1 VETIDAFYK
10 ESEADDWVMIG
21 RNLENM
27 GFFGWYVHNTPTT
40 EARVRIVASDG
51 AGNAGEDSSDA
62 VFAISLQ
69 SGGLVA
75 TTLRDFFLP
84 GSQPFESGD
93 FQSRAQCAACHGF
106 YDSEVE
112 PDFNFRGSMMGNA
125 VRDPLFAASLVIAE
139 QDARS
144 SGDYC
149 LRCHAPIGWLLGNCN
164 PTDGLLLTPLDKEG
178 VSCDF
183 CHRMVDPIFE
193 PGESPPE
200 DEAILDSLK
209 HVPTSYGNAMY
220 VVDPEIRR
228 RGPYDDVETPH
239 PFLQSSFY
247 RTSEYCGT
255 CHNVMNPVFV
265 KVGDNDYAPGP
276 LDEEA
281 EGFDFDAI
289 MPLEQTYS
297 EWLYSDFPEGVY
309 APDFA
314 GNKPDGIVAVCQ
326 DCHMK
331 DVEGKGCI
339 FGSAPVRRDLGLH
352 DFMGGNSWIPSIMTQ
367 VYSGADSAAL
377 DSASNRALSMLEKSA
392 LLDLFVEPE
401 ADSFRAEVT
410 VTNRAG
416 HKLPTGFPEG
426 RRMWIHLVATDQS
439 GGILYESGSYD
450 SESGVLFEDEDITI
464 YEAEL
469 GFSPEFAAALGMDAG
484 TNFHFAIS
492 DTLFKDNRIPP
503 MGFTNADY
511 ALFGGQPVDPDHE
524 GPEPRYEDGQH
535 WDIVTYSLPASTFRV
550 MATLYYQTT
559 TKEYVEFLRDENS
572 TNSLGQEMY
581 DLWAANDRAAPVA
594 MVADTFFTSP
604 SSVYESGSFP
614 LALRFAGPNPFANAL
629 DLRLDLPRPERIV
642 MQVYDVQGRRIRET
656 DFGLLGGGP
665 HRLRWEGRDD
675 KDHDVGSG
683 IYWIRVQA
691 GDRNLSRRVV
701 RIQ

>member
-1 VETIDAFYK
+1 
-10 ESEADDWVMIG
+10 
-21 RNLENM
+21 
-27 GFFGWYVHNTPTT
+27 
-40 EARVRIVASDG
+40 
-51 AGNAGEDSSDA
+51 
-62 VFAISLQ
+62 
-69 SGGLVA
+69 
-75 TTLRDFFLP
+75 
-84 GSQPFESGD
+84 
-93 FQSRAQCAACHGF
+93 
-106 YDSEVE
+106 
-112 PDFNFRGSMMGNA
+112 
-125 VRDPLFAASLVIAE
+125 
-139 QDARS
+139 
-144 SGDYC
+144 
-149 LRCHAPIGWLLGNCN
+149 
-164 PTDGLLLTPLDKEG
+164 
-178 VSCDF
+178 
-183 CHRMVDPIFE
+183 
-193 PGESPPE
+193 
-200 DEAILDSLK
+200 
-209 HVPTSYGNAMY
+209 
-220 VVDPEIRR
+220 
-228 RGPYDDVETPH
+228 
-239 PFLQSSFY
+239 
-247 RTSEYCGT
+247 
-255 CHNVMNPVFV
+255 MNPVFV
-265 KVGDNDYAPGP
+265 KIGDNDYAPGP
-276 LDEEA
+276 LDEEP

-297 EWLYSDFPEGVY
+297 EWLHSDFPEGVY

-314 GNKPDGIVAVCQ
+314 GNKPDGIVSTCQ

-331 DVEGKGCI
+331 DVEGKGCN
-339 FGSAPVRRDLGLH
+339 FGSAPVRQDLGLH

-377 DSASNRALSMLEKSA
+377 DSASNRAVSMLEKSA

-426 RRMWIHLVATDQS
+426 RRMWVHLVATDQS

-450 SESGVLFEDEDITI
+450 SESGVLFDDEDIVI

-469 GFSPEFAAALGMDAG
+469 GFSPEFAAALGIDPGA
-484 TNFHFAIS
+484 NFHFAIS

-524 GPEPRYEDGQH
+524 GPGPRYEDGQH
-535 WDIVTYSLPASTFRV
+535 WDILTYSLPASTFRV

-581 DLWAANDRAAPVA
+581 DLWADNDKAAPVA

-604 SSVYESGSFP
+604 SSVSGSGSFP

-642 MQVYDVQGRRIRET
+642 MQVYDVQGRRVREW

-675 KDHDVGSG
+675 RDHDVGSG

-701 RIQ
+701 RVQ